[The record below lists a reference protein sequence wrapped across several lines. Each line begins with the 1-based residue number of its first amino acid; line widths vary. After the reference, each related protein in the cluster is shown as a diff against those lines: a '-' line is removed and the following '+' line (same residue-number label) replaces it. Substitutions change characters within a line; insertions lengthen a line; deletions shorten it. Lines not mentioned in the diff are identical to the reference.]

1 MERVAFLVESSGERI
16 DSMLN
21 PETLVLRRSAG
32 VQRRKSLG
40 GQLTGLDLSD
50 DPLLF
55 TGGGLTELELEL
67 LFDLDLDPQTAYPYQ
82 SVRRLT
88 ERFWQLA
95 ENTAPEGGYG
105 SPTLVRFIWG
115 KEWNVLGV
123 VTAVAE
129 RFERFTPSGEPRRSW
144 LRMRFVRVHD
154 SQPVLATESA
164 GTSAATGESG
174 VVESLPEVL
183 PPTVPPEIAETTEL
197 QATHT
202 VVGGGTTG
210 ETLPQI
216 AYTYY
221 GNKDLWRLLAWYNNI
236 DDPTKLEAGM
246 VLQIPPRTVL
256 ERLGK

>member
-1 MERVAFLVESSGERI
+1 MERVAFLVESTGDRI
-16 DSMLN
+16 DCMLN
-21 PETLVLRRSAG
+21 PETVVLKRSAG
-32 VQRRKSLG
+32 VQRRKSFS
-40 GQLTGLDLSD
+40 GQLTGVDLSD

-67 LFDLDLDPQTAYPYQ
+67 LFDLDLDSQSPHQ

-95 ENTAPEGGYG
+95 ENSTADGGYG
-105 SPTLVRFIWG
+105 SPPLVRFIWG
-115 KEWNVLGV
+115 KEWNLLGV
-123 VTAVAE
+123 VSAVAE
-129 RFERFTPSGEPRRSW
+129 RFERFTSSGEPRRSW
-144 LRMRFVRVHD
+144 LRMRLVRVHD
-154 SQPVLATESA
+154 SQPVLATSSVSTSEAA
-164 GTSAATGESG
+164 GAGEEAG
-174 VVESLPEVL
+174 SLPDLL

-202 VVGGGTTG
+202 VISG
-210 ETLPQI
+210 ETLAQI

-236 DDPTKLEAGM
+236 DDPTQLEAGM
-246 VLQIPPRTVL
+246 ILQIPPRTVL

>member
-40 GQLTGLDLSD
+40 GQLTGVDLSD

-67 LFDLDLDPQTAYPYQ
+67 LFDLDLDPQNPYQ

-95 ENTAPEGGYG
+95 ENTASEGGYG

-123 VTAVAE
+123 VTSVAE

-154 SQPVLATESA
+154 SQPVLATETT
-164 GTSAATGESG
+164 GTSAATTGESG
-174 VVESLPEVL
+174 ESESLPDLL
-183 PPTVPPEIAETTEL
+183 PPTVPPEVAETTEL

-202 VVGGGTTG
+202 VIGGGTTG

-216 AYTYY
+216 AFAYY

-246 VLQIPPRTVL
+246 TLQIPPRTVL